1 MHRRQ
6 SHWGAAICRSLYGD
20 SPGAATSVSHLST
33 KRTTHARDAR
43 ALCRPPEGGSTMFY
57 TSHSSG
63 FSEITGNQMH
73 RGLCAPGFGHS
84 AHAGIP
90 SFQHFLSNGLGSS
103 TFSNKGRCR
112 EGCQASATCRG
123 GGSLLIART
132 GPPAS
137 CPHPPPLQLHR
148 INHRCLLV
156 TRRPPRMQCFLAERA
171 HTCVCTT
178 DSGAPGSP
186 APAQSL

>member
-6 SHWGAAICRSLYGD
+6 SHWGAAICRSLNGD

-43 ALCRPPEGGSTMFY
+43 ALSRPPEGGSTMFY

-90 SFQHFLSNGLGSS
+90 SFQRFLSNGLGSS
-103 TFSNKGRCR
+103 RFCNKGRCR
-112 EGCQASATCRG
+112 EGCQASATWQRRRVPPYRQDWATR
-123 GGSLLIART
+123 LLFPSSSA
-132 GPPAS
+132 AAQS
-137 CPHPPPLQLHR
+137 KPPL
-148 INHRCLLV
+148 
-156 TRRPPRMQCFLAERA
+156 PPGDQTPPTNAVF
-171 HTCVCTT
+171 
-178 DSGAPGSP
+178 PG
-186 APAQSL
+186 